1 MSEILRSA
9 QNDRVRGVSNLATEA
24 VALQFGSRVMTVS
37 ETIAAIST
45 PPGEGAI
52 AMVRVSGANAIE
64 IAYQIF
70 RGKEK
75 PSRFASH
82 VQHLGEIFS
91 VENRLIDQ
99 AVLSIHR
106 TPASYTGEDLV
117 EISCHG
123 GTLVTAKVLEACLHA
138 VARAARP
145 GEFTERAFLNGK
157 MDLTQAE
164 AVIDLI
170 RAQTDLALR
179 SATEQLEGRLGDQI
193 RKIRDELVALLAH
206 INASIDFPE
215 EDIAPD
221 EGETLCA
228 RLDSVREQICA
239 LLATADQGRVLR
251 EGVRVVIYG
260 ATNAGKSSLLNRL
273 LGYDRVIVS
282 DTHGTTRDTIEETV
296 NLEGVPIRLLDTAGL
311 RTSESEV
318 ESKGIARTEKSLQLA
333 DLRLH
338 IADRNAPKPAHF
350 NSRKVSEFNGQT
362 NLPAVAAHSGEA
374 AAKAGSAGAG
384 DLNEIVVLN
393 KSDLPEDKG
402 WKNLSAL
409 RISCVTGEGLPR
421 LQTEILARI
430 RQQNLRPES
439 AVAINTRHR
448 DCLRRALESCD
459 RARAALVQ
467 GISPEYVAI
476 DLDQGLRAVGEV
488 IGVVDVEQILDSVF
502 SQFCIG
508 K

>member
-1 MSEILRSA
+1 
-9 QNDRVRGVSNLATEA
+9 
-24 VALQFGSRVMTVS
+24 MTVS
-37 ETIAAIST
+37 DTIAAIST

-52 AMVRVSGANAIE
+52 ALVRISGANAIE
-64 IAYQIF
+64 IADKIF
-70 RGKEK
+70 RGKEQ

-91 VENRLIDQ
+91 TENQLIDQ
-99 AVLSIHR
+99 VMLSVHR
-106 TPASYTGEDLV
+106 APASYTGEHLV
-117 EISCHG
+117 EVSCHG
-123 GTLVTAKVLEACLHA
+123 GTLVPAKVLEVCLRA
-138 VARAARP
+138 GARAARP

-170 RAQTDLALR
+170 RARTDLALR

-193 RKIRDELVALLAH
+193 RKIRDELIALLAH

-215 EDIAPD
+215 EGIGPD
-221 EGETLCA
+221 EGETLSA
-228 RLDSVREQICA
+228 RLDSIREHIAA

-282 DTHGTTRDTIEETV
+282 ETHGTTRDAIEEMI
-296 NLEGVPIRLLDTAGL
+296 NIEGVPIRLLDTAGL
-311 RTSESEV
+311 RTSESDLER
-318 ESKGIARTEKSLQLA
+318 EGIARTEKSLQLA

-350 NSRKVSEFNGQT
+350 NGC
-362 NLPAVAAHSGEA
+362 AGEP
-374 AAKAGSAGAG
+374 
-384 DLNEIVVLN
+384 NEILVLN
-393 KSDLPEDKG
+393 KSDLPEDND
-402 WKNLSAL
+402 WKHFPAL
-409 RISCVTGEGLPR
+409 RISCVTGDGLLD
-421 LQTEILARI
+421 LQREILARI
-430 RQQNLRPES
+430 RQQNLRPENPI
-439 AVAINTRHR
+439 AINTRHR

-459 RARAALVQ
+459 RAQSAL
-467 GISPEYVAI
+467 GEGLSTEYVAV
-476 DLDQGLRAVGEV
+476 DLDEALRSVGEV

>member
-1 MSEILRSA
+1 
-9 QNDRVRGVSNLATEA
+9 
-24 VALQFGSRVMTVS
+24 MTVS
-37 ETIAAIST
+37 DTIAAIST

-52 AMVRVSGANAIE
+52 ALVRVSGANAVQ
-64 IAYQIF
+64 IADKIF
-70 RGKEK
+70 RGIEE

-91 VENRLIDQ
+91 AENQLIDQ
-99 AVLSIHR
+99 AVLSVHR
-106 TPASYTGEDLV
+106 APASYTGEDLV

-123 GTLVTAKVLEACLHA
+123 GTLVSAKVLEACLRA
-138 VARAARP
+138 GARAARP

-170 RAQTDLALR
+170 RARTDLALR

-193 RKIRDELVALLAH
+193 RKIRDELIAVLAH

-215 EDIAPD
+215 EGIAPD

-228 RLDSVREQICA
+228 RLDAVREEIAA

-296 NLEGVPIRLLDTAGL
+296 NLDGVPIRLLDTAGL
-311 RTSESEV
+311 RASENELESE
-318 ESKGIARTEKSLQLA
+318 GIARTEKSLQLA

-338 IADRNAPKPAHF
+338 IADRNAARPAHF
-350 NSRKVSEFNGQT
+350 NGGTE
-362 NLPAVAAHSGEA
+362 
-374 AAKAGSAGAG
+374 G
-384 DLNEIVVLN
+384 DRNELVVLN
-393 KSDLPEDKG
+393 KSDLLEDND
-402 WKNLSAL
+402 WKDFPAL
-409 RISCVTGEGLPR
+409 RISCVTGEGLPQ
-421 LQTEILARI
+421 LQKEILARI
-430 RQQNLRPES
+430 GQQNLRPES

-459 RARAALVQ
+459 GARSALGQ
-467 GISPEYVAI
+467 GLSQEYVAV